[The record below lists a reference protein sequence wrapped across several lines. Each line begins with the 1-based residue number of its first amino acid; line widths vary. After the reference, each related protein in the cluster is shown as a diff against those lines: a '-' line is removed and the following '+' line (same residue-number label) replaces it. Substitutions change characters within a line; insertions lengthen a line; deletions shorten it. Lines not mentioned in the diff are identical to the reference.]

1 VLVAVQEVEDSLL
14 VRNEEAARAGAL
26 ARTADHRRH
35 SLQRAQSLQRE
46 GQVDLLVLLDVQRSV
61 LSSELALSDSRLQQ
75 ALADVQLYKALGG
88 CFASAAAATSTASTA
103 SIQRTSP

>member
-1 VLVAVQEVEDSLL
+1 QEVEDSLL
-14 VRNEEAARAGAL
+14 VRNEEAARAAAL
-26 ARTADHRRH
+26 ARTADHRRR

-88 CFASAAAATSTASTA
+88 GFATAHTSAIDGALVPATTAMTPA
-103 SIQRTSP
+103 P